1 MENEQELNFRDL
13 VMLIRRGFLWALLAG
28 IVCAAAAWYISR
40 LQEPTYQATVTL
52 ILSQPSSELNRFGV
66 SLVTAPSIDVNAY
79 REAARSNP
87 VLLASMESL
96 GSSQVT
102 TEELEEFAKQL
113 TARTQENRL
122 SSMLYLDFTADTP
135 EAAAAAA
142 NAVAGNLLEWDTE
155 RATRNLQTIVDTL
168 EAQIASLDSQLVGLD
183 GEDSA
188 LQRESISS
196 LRAQQQVSL
205 NSARALLNSAVGALE
220 IMEPAL
226 PPLTPISPRPLR
238 NAALAFVLAVFLVY
252 GLLLLRGALDTR
264 VRDSEE
270 LQALSGLPVL
280 AEFPKQ
286 TGQRRLPREAAG
298 YLRTNVLF
306 STADVDPK
314 VLLVTGS
321 LANQG
326 KSSVSMSLAESFAR
340 NGYRTLLIDA
350 DLRKPV
356 LHTEYNVEQRNSTT
370 LADMLQDPE
379 EDLRPHTLRFDAKT
393 GMDLIPSFGT
403 PNNPTE
409 LLNRGMKRLLDRLAP
424 DYDVVVIDSA
434 PILPVADT
442 LAIAPHTSGI
452 IFAASLLDTDRRSLV
467 AAFELLGRLG
477 LRTLGVVATNMTSSG
492 RRSAGNAGYGYGYGY
507 GYGAEGEALQT
518 PGGQS
523 AG

>member
-13 VMLIRRGFLWALLAG
+13 VALIRRGFLWALLAG
-28 IVCAAAAWYISR
+28 IICAGGVWYLSG
-40 LQEPTYQATVTL
+40 LQAPTYQATVTM

-66 SLVTAPSIDVNAY
+66 SLVTAPAIDVNAY

-87 VLLASMESL
+87 VLLQSLASL
-96 GSSQVT
+96 GNLQPST
-102 TEELEEFAKQL
+102 RELEEFAEQL
-113 TARTQENRL
+113 SARTQENRL

-135 EAAAAAA
+135 EAAADSA
-142 NAVAGNLLEWDTE
+142 NAIAENLLGWDTA
-155 RATRNLQTIVDTL
+155 RATQNLQTIVDTL
-168 EAQIASLDSQLVGLD
+168 VAQIASLDSQLLTLD
-183 GEDSA
+183 DDPADAAQRDS
-188 LQRESISS
+188 INS
-196 LRAQQQVSL
+196 LRAQQSVSL

-226 PPLTPISPRPLR
+226 PPLEPIAPRPLR
-238 NAALAFVLAVFLVY
+238 NAALAFVLAVFVVY
-252 GLLLLRGALDTR
+252 GILLLRGALDTR

-270 LQALSGLPVL
+270 LQAISGLPVL

-321 LANQG
+321 VASQG
-326 KSSVSMSLAESFAR
+326 KSSVSLSLAESFAR
-340 NGYRTLLIDA
+340 NGYRTLLVDA

-356 LHTEYNVEQRNSTT
+356 LHSEYNVNQRNSQS
-370 LADMLQDPE
+370 LADMLLAPE
-379 EDLRPHTLRFDAKT
+379 ETPRPTTLRFDANT
-393 GMDLIPSFGT
+393 SMDLIPSFGT

-409 LLNRGMKRLLDRLAP
+409 LLNRGMKQLLERLTP

-434 PILPVADT
+434 PVLPVADT

-452 IFAASLLDTDRRSLV
+452 IFAASLLDTDRRSI
-467 AAFELLGRLG
+467 ASAFELLNRLG
-477 LRTLGVVATNMTSSG
+477 LRTLGVVATNLNTPS
-492 RRSAGNAGYGYGYGY
+492 RRAKSQGGYGYGY
-507 GYGAEGEALQT
+507 GYGAEGA
-518 PGGQS
+518 
-523 AG
+523 AGSELPK

>member
-1 MENEQELNFRDL
+1 
-13 VMLIRRGFLWALLAG
+13 MLIRRGFLWALLAG
-28 IVCAAAAWYISR
+28 ALCAVATWYVSG
-40 LQEPTYQATVTL
+40 LQAPSYQATATL

-66 SLVTAPSIDVNAY
+66 SLVSAPSIDVNAY

-87 VLLASMESL
+87 VLLESMASL
-96 GSSQVT
+96 GITEPTS
-102 TEELEEFAKQL
+102 EELEEFGKQL

-122 SSMLYLDFTADTP
+122 SSMLYLDFTAETP
-135 EAAAAAA
+135 EEASAGA
-142 NAVAGNLLEWDTE
+142 NAIASNLLAWDTQ

-168 EAQIASLDSQLVGLD
+168 EAQIASLDAQLLGLD
-183 GEDSA
+183 ATDESS

-196 LRAQQQVSL
+196 LRAQQTVSL

-226 PPLTPISPRPLR
+226 DPLDPVAPRPVR

-252 GLLLLRGALDTR
+252 GILLLRGALDTR

-270 LQALSGLPVL
+270 LQAISGLPIL

-314 VLLVTGS
+314 IILITGS

-326 KSSVSMSLAESFAR
+326 KSSVSLSLAESFAR

-356 LHTEYNVEQRNSTT
+356 LHSEYNLAPRGAQT
-370 LADMLQDPE
+370 LADMLLAPA
-379 EDLRPHTLRFDAKT
+379 EDLEPVTLRFDANT
-393 GMDLIPSFGT
+393 SMDFIPSFST

-409 LLNRGMKRLLDRLAP
+409 LLNRGIKQLLDRLAP
-424 DYDVVVIDSA
+424 GYDVVIIDSA
-434 PILPVADT
+434 PVLPVADT

-452 IFAASLLDTDRRSLV
+452 VFAASMTDSDRKSV
-467 AAFELLGRLG
+467 AASFELLQRLG
-477 LRTLGVVATNMTSSG
+477 LRVLGVVATNIPAGTRRNSG
-492 RRSAGNAGYGYGYGY
+492 NSGYGYGYGY
-507 GYGAEGEALQT
+507 GSESDADRISGASEAPPKQQPT
-518 PGGQS
+518 
-523 AG
+523 A